1 MENEWLEIE
10 WFKPQSFNTVII
22 DEKGNNISKYMLQY
36 FVDGVWKDI
45 ASGALLV
52 LISRIISKQLLHQNV
67 DCLYL
72 MQSKN
77 Q

>member
-1 MENEWLEIE
+1 
-10 WFKPQSFNTVII
+10 
-22 DEKGNNISKYMLQY
+22 MLQY